1 MRVYIAAPLSTAV
14 KTNSA
19 SFKSAGI
26 VEYIKNL
33 HRMFRAAI
41 EVQRKGH
48 YPYVPGLDIF
58 LGIEAGDWERDDYQ
72 LTSLAFL
79 EVCDAILIVAM
90 SEGVARELK
99 RAEELGLK
107 VYYNIEEVPK
117 VERPEGEGVRTISL
131 TD

>member
-1 MRVYIAAPLSTAV
+1 MSIKPQRIYIAAPLSTAV
-14 KTNSA
+14 GANSA

-33 HRMFRAAI
+33 HRMFTAAV

-48 YPYVPGLDIF
+48 YPYVPGLDISM
-58 LGIEAGDWERDDYQ
+58 GIHAGDWERDDYQ

-90 SEGVARELK
+90 SEGVKRELDK
-99 RAEELGLK
+99 AEELGIPVFKSLDELK
-107 VYYNIEEVPK
+107 EA
-117 VERPEGEGVRTISL
+117 
-131 TD
+131 TDEKD